1 MQRHWNDSQPIYVQL
16 RDHAIAMILDG
27 VLGDGD
33 PLPSVRNV
41 AADFQLNPITVSK
54 AYQSL
59 VEDELVERRR
69 GLGMF
74 VRSGARKVLLAAE
87 REKFVQREWPAV
99 MEKIQRL
106 GLDPDQLL
114 AGISS
119 GPGGHGDNKSSLL
132 PDQAGQVQ
140 GDTDDSDR

>member
-1 MQRHWNDSQPIYVQL
+1 MRRNWNDSQPIYVQL

-59 VEDELVERRR
+59 VDDELVERRR

-74 VRSGARKVLLAAE
+74 VRPGARNALLVAE
-87 REKFVQREWPAV
+87 REKFVDKEWPV
-99 MEKIQRL
+99 VLEKILRL
-106 GLDPDQLL
+106 GLDPEQLMNSTQTRNV
-114 AGISS
+114 GSS
-119 GPGGHGDNKSSLL
+119 QDRPASQDSAVN
-132 PDQAGQVQ
+132 QQ
-140 GDTDDSDR
+140 GDMDVSDR